1 MHPAAKTLV
10 DIAKSQDAEVGDGTT
25 SVVMLA
31 GMSFKYWKLVVQIN
45 SVVFDPLLHPFT
57 YYIFIYFPISGEF
70 LKQCKPFVEEGV
82 HPRVII
88 KSFRRATQL
97 ALEKIKEL
105 SVSVGKEN
113 KEELRELLVKCAATA
128 MSSKLIHQQK
138 DFFSNMVRA
147 VKLRRGNLL

>member
-1 MHPAAKTLV
+1 
-10 DIAKSQDAEVGDGTT
+10 
-25 SVVMLA
+25 MLCPC
-31 GMSFKYWKLVVQIN
+31 SF
-45 SVVFDPLLHPFT
+45 
-57 YYIFIYFPISGEF
+57 SGEF

-105 SVSVGKEN
+105 SVGVAKEN

-138 DFFSNMVRA
+138 DFFSHMVVDAVQTLDELLPLNMIGIKKVQGGSHIHKVMMQTHQTKKKKVIRIWREWG
-147 VKLRRGNLL
+147 VPKLLRF

>member
-1 MHPAAKTLV
+1 MTPYYTPLP
-10 DIAKSQDAEVGDGTT
+10 IIY
-25 SVVMLA
+25 
-31 GMSFKYWKLVVQIN
+31 SFN
-45 SVVFDPLLHPFT
+45 
-57 YYIFIYFPISGEF
+57 FPISGEF